1 MVDTRKIY
9 EVAGRLETDTN
20 NDMSINEIYTLIEIL
35 IETTDKEE
43 ITKCVNALQRINDKL
58 YETYGLRD
66 SILDFQV
73 CINTLR
79 SEYDVMDPD
88 EVINKDADGVYVQ

>member
-1 MVDTRKIY
+1 MVDTRQLY

-20 NDMSINEIYTLIEIL
+20 NDMSINEIYTIIDIL
-35 IETTDKEE
+35 KETNDHTE
-43 ITKCVNALQRINDKL
+43 ITKCITALQRINDKL
-58 YETYGLRD
+58 YDKYGLRD

-79 SEYDVMDPD
+79 SEYDVMDQVD
-88 EVINKDADGVYVQ
+88 VVKRNDGTFVQ

>member
-9 EVAGRLETDTN
+9 EVAGRLETDTS
-20 NDMSINEIYTLIEIL
+20 NDMSINEIYTIIDILKETNDHAEIER
-35 IETTDKEE
+35 
-43 ITKCVNALQRINDKL
+43 CVNALQRINDKL
-58 YETYGLRD
+58 YDKYGLRD

-79 SEYDVMDPD
+79 SEYDVMDQVD
-88 EVINKDADGVYVQ
+88 VVKRNDGTFVQ